1 MTQDFNWVV
10 QSLGRILPEVILLA
24 AMAAIIL
31 FDLIP
36 RLNKGVLM
44 IGALLA
50 CLAGFGL
57 SVTDF
62 IRNDGAAVLFLGSAV
77 CDRYTIF
84 FRLLFLALA
93 AVTCL
98 FSWPVVKKW
107 ATGQGEYYALL
118 LSCVFGMVIMAQAND
133 LLMMYLSLE
142 FVSVTSYVMS
152 GLLQKNRKS
161 AEASLKYIIYGAAAS
176 GVMIYGMTYLYG
188 LTGTLNIQEIGRIL
202 SGSDPHVPPTM
213 KLITSVLIAGGFAYK
228 IAAVPF
234 HMWCP
239 DVYEG
244 APTPVT
250 AFFSIGPK
258 IAGFAM
264 FARFLAAVFGLGPAK
279 GEFEWN
285 IIIAL
290 LALMTMAVGNFA
302 ALGQSNLKRLLA
314 YSGIAHAG
322 YMLLIFLAFTHENI
336 ASLLFY
342 ASVYFVMN
350 LGAFLIVIVLEEK
363 YGVETVEQ
371 CRGLGWKAP
380 GLCAAMTIFLFSL
393 TGVPPFAGFIGKLLI
408 FGYIIRSGQT
418 LQISMAVLGVLFSVV
433 SLYYYAKI
441 VKNMFLEQPD
451 RPLPSP
457 PPSYLLNGLLWLMAL
472 GTVVLGIWWEWLYRI
487 TQDAARNLMTRL

>member
-1 MTQDFNWVV
+1 MTQDFSWVV

-24 AMAAIIL
+24 GMIVIIL

-36 RLNKGVLM
+36 RVPKGILM
-44 IGALLA
+44 GGAVIA
-50 CLAGFGL
+50 CLVAFAL
-57 SVTDF
+57 STADF
-62 IRNDGAAVLFLGSAV
+62 VRNDGPAVLFLGSAV
-77 CDRYTIF
+77 YDKYMIF

-107 ATGQGEYYALL
+107 TSGQGEYFALL

-142 FVSVTSYVMS
+142 FVSVTSYIMS

-188 LTGTLNIQEIGRIL
+188 LTGTLNIQEIGRLL
-202 SGSDPHVPPTM
+202 SSTPYNVPPTM
-213 KLITSVLIAGGFAYK
+213 KLITSVLISGGFAYK

-244 APTPVT
+244 SPTPVT

-264 FARFLAAVFGLGPAK
+264 FVRFLAGVFGLGLAK
-279 GEFEWN
+279 AEFEWN
-285 IIIAL
+285 IVMAL
-290 LALMTMAVGNFA
+290 LALLTMAVGNFA

-322 YMLLIFLAFTHENI
+322 YMLLIFLAFTHDNI

-342 ASVYFVMN
+342 ASVYFIMN
-350 LGAFLIVIVLEEK
+350 LGAFLVTIVLEEK

-371 CRGLGWKAP
+371 CKGLGWKAP
-380 GLCAAMTIFLFSL
+380 GLCVAMTIFLFSL

-408 FGYIIRSGQT
+408 FGYVIKSGQT
-418 LQISMAVLGVLFSVV
+418 LHISMAVLGVLFSVV

-451 RPLPSP
+451 RPIQSP
-457 PPSYLLNGLLWLMAL
+457 QPSYLLNGLLWLMAIA
-472 GTVVLGIWWEWLYRI
+472 TIVLGIWWEPLYRI
-487 TQDAARNLMTRL
+487 TDDAARNLLTKL